1 MVNDSIAS
9 TRDALATFLTTL
21 LGEEHPLTIEA
32 KENEKAAQAA
42 SDLDIGVVMTAS
54 SGDTRVAIGLEVGFL
69 SMLSQAML
77 GDALQPGD
85 EGADD
90 LLKEL
95 AAQAFG
101 AVRSSLSGI
110 GKTTPDLTFAPS
122 SALSALE
129 LLGDDV
135 VAYRAK
141 YSGPNGTLKAIALVD
156 QVRKSAPAP
165 VSFPTISTSGRT
177 PSVNVAPAAFPE
189 LGHEAITSGDGATFG
204 LLAEVELEVT
214 VELGRRRLALAD
226 VLRLTTGSVIELE
239 KLVGEPLQVY
249 ANNRLIA
256 EGEAVV
262 IDEQFGIR
270 ITNLISSARR
280 TKAFI

>member
-1 MVNDSIAS
+1 MVTETLAPA
-9 TRDALATFLTTL
+9 RDALATFLTTL
-21 LGEEHPLTIEA
+21 LGEDNPFT
-32 KENEKAAQAA
+32 
-42 SDLDIGVVMTAS
+42 LDF
-54 SGDTRVAIGLEVGFL
+54 GDTEPTAEAAAHLESGLVLAAESGTTRIAL
-69 SMLSQAML
+69 SIDEGYLSLLSQAML
-77 GDALQPGD
+77 GDTLKPGD

-110 GKTTPDLTFAPS
+110 GHKLPDLTFAPTTSDEAVATLGTEVAVVRAEYQS
-122 SALSALE
+122 S
-129 LLGDDV
+129 
-135 VAYRAK
+135 
-141 YSGPNGTLKAIALVD
+141 SGPLQAVALIA
-156 QVRKSAPAP
+156 QMASPEPEPPSR
-165 VSFPTISTSGRT
+165 PTMSSQRSS
-177 PSVNVAPAAFPE
+177 SVNVAPAAFPE
-189 LGHEAITSGDGATFG
+189 LGIEALSSGDGAAFG

>member
-1 MVNDSIAS
+1 MVNDPLAS

-21 LGEEHPLTIEA
+21 LGEEHPLSVEA
-32 KENEKAAQAA
+32 SADEKAAQAA
-42 SDLDIGVVMTAS
+42 SDLDLGLVMTAS
-54 SGDTRVAIGLEVGFL
+54 SGDTRIAVGFETGLL

-77 GDALQPGD
+77 GDVLKPGD

-110 GKTTPDLTFAPS
+110 GMTVPDLTFAPS
-122 SALSALE
+122 SATGALQ

-135 VAYRAK
+135 VVYRAS
-141 YSGPNGTLKAIALVD
+141 YAGPNGVLKAIVLVD
-156 QVRKSAPAP
+156 GASKSAPEP
-165 VSFPTISTSGRT
+165 VAFPSISSSGRT
-177 PSVNVAPAAFPE
+177 SSVNVAPAAFPE
-189 LGHEAITSGDGATFG
+189 LGHEAINSGDGAAFG

>member
-1 MVNDSIAS
+1 MATDLMVPA
-9 TRDALATFLTTL
+9 RDAIATFLNTL
-21 LGEEHPLTIEA
+21 LGEEYPFTAERGGKVNKNTAANRLDDGIILFGHTADTTIAVRFDE
-32 KENEKAAQAA
+32 
-42 SDLDIGVVMTAS
+42 
-54 SGDTRVAIGLEVGFL
+54 GLL
-69 SMLSQAML
+69 SLFSQAML
-77 GDALQPGD
+77 GDVLSAGD

-95 AAQAFG
+95 AAQAYG
-101 AVRSSLSGI
+101 AVRSTLAGA
-110 GKTTPDLTFAPS
+110 GKTLPQISFTTAVAADVLSAMPSEFNSVSAELSAPNGPLHATVFFSVAAPS
-122 SALSALE
+122 E
-129 LLGDDV
+129 
-135 VAYRAK
+135 
-141 YSGPNGTLKAIALVD
+141 
-156 QVRKSAPAP
+156 APAITP
-165 VSFPTISTSGRT
+165 PPAPPEGLSSINIS
-177 PSVNVAPAAFPE
+177 PAAFPE
-189 LGHEAITSGDGATFG
+189 LGHEAMPGGDGASFG

-270 ITNLISSARR
+270 ITNLISNARR

>member
-1 MVNDSIAS
+1 V
-9 TRDALATFLTTL
+9 
-21 LGEEHPLTIEA
+21 G
-32 KENEKAAQAA
+32 KAGAA
-42 SDLDIGVVMTAS
+42 GVLEDRIVLFGKTDDTVVAVSLD
-54 SGDTRVAIGLEVGFL
+54 EGFL
-69 SMLSQAML
+69 SLFSQAML
-77 GDALQPGD
+77 GDALTAGD

-90 LLKEL
+90 LLREL
-95 AAQAFG
+95 AAQAYG
-101 AVRSSLSGI
+101 AIRSTLSGS
-110 GKTTPDLTFAPS
+110 GKTLPQINFDTADIADVLASMPAEFASVAAELTSPD
-122 SALSALE
+122 
-129 LLGDDV
+129 
-135 VAYRAK
+135 
-141 YSGPNGTLKAIALVD
+141 GPLKATILYSVA
-156 QVRKSAPAP
+156 APAP
-165 VSFPTISTSGRT
+165 QHAVPPPPAPPESQPSINIS
-177 PSVNVAPAAFPE
+177 PAAFPE
-189 LGHEAITSGDGATFG
+189 LGHEAMPGGDGASFG

-270 ITNLISSARR
+270 ITNLISNARR